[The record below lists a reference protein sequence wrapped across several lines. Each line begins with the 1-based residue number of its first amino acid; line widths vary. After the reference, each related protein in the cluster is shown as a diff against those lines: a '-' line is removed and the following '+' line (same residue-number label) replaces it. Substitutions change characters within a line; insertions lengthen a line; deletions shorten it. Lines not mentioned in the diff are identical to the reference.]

1 MIALAMLGE
10 AWRAVGANRL
20 RTGLTLL
27 GMIIGVGA
35 VVLMLA
41 IGQGVQF
48 MVNREIAAMGSNLFI
63 VLAGAPA
70 STGGLRSGAGSDTT
84 LTTGDAQA
92 LAELPAVAIAAPVV
106 SNTAQLVYGTHNW
119 STFVYGTSPNYLP
132 VRHWPVAAGRAFTE
146 AEMRA
151 VARVV
156 LLGQTV
162 VQELFGDEDPVGK
175 TVRINNSPFLVA
187 GVLAVKGQSLGGQDQ
202 DDTALVPVTTA
213 QRRLF
218 GSPFPDSVRYIM
230 VQAKS
235 AVLMDQVEQEIT
247 QLLHQRHRIR
257 EGQEDDFITNNLT
270 AIAQTATNSAR
281 ALSLMLGA
289 IASISLLVG
298 GIGIMNIMLVSVT
311 ERTREIGIRMAI
323 GARGWDILLQ
333 FLLEALMISILG
345 SLVGIA
351 TGISGAWLVSASS
364 DHTVV
369 VTAGSI
375 ILSFLVA
382 AGIGIFFG
390 FYPARKAARLKPI
403 EALRYE

>member
-10 AWRAVGANRL
+10 AWRALGASRL
-20 RTGLTLL
+20 RTGLTML

-48 MVNREIAAMGSNLFI
+48 MVNRDIASMGSHLFI
-63 VLAGAPA
+63 VLAGAPTSA
-70 STGGLRSGAGSDTT
+70 SGLHSGAGSATT
-84 LTTGDAQA
+84 LTISDAQA
-92 LAELPAVAIAAPVV
+92 LAELPAIDAAAPVAP
-106 SNTAQLVYGTHNW
+106 NTAQLVYGANNW
-119 STFVYGTSPNYLP
+119 NTFVYGTTPSYLQ
-132 VRHWPVAAGRAFTE
+132 VRDWP
-146 AEMRA
+146 
-151 VARVV
+151 
-156 LLGQTV
+156 
-162 VQELFGDEDPVGK
+162 QELFGDEDPVGK
-175 TVRINNSPFLVA
+175 TVRINNTPFLVV
-187 GVLAVKGQSLGGQDQ
+187 GVLAVKGQSLEGREQ
-202 DDTALVPVTTA
+202 DDTALIPVTTA

-218 GSPFPDSVRYIM
+218 GNPFPDSVRHIM

-235 AVLMDQVEQEIT
+235 AALMAPAEREIK
-247 QLLHQRHRIR
+247 QLLRQRHRIK
-257 EGQEDDFITNNLT
+257 EAQEDDFIINNLT
-270 AIAQTATNSAR
+270 AIVQTAASSAR
-281 ALSLMLGA
+281 ALSFLLGI

-311 ERTREIGIRMAI
+311 ERIRAIGIRMAI